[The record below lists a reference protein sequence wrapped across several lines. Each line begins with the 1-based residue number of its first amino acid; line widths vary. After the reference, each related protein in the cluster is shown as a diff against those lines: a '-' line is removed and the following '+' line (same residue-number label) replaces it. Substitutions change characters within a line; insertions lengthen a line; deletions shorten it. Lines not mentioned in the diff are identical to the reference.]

1 MLFFY
6 RWAERSSPFVGVT
19 RLETAK
25 ILCRRRRCVQRARAP
40 TSHNAHAHTRLP
52 LRLRIPS
59 TRRLLTARRMLS
71 HTPAFRCGFVY
82 LAHASFSR
90 HAVCARQTS
99 FPLRLR
105 IAHTSFSRHA
115 VCSDPSHSAHQLPV
129 AASYALAH
137 STHYLLKDAPPSPPP
152 YEQVPRFVQKT
163 KWAKSRFGWA
173 LQVSLFSSR
182 AGADEHSVWRHQGA
196 TAPVTDL
203 AENNKHGHGRAAA
216 DA

>member
-6 RWAERSSPFVGVT
+6 RWAERSSPFVDVT

-163 KWAKSRFGWA
+163 NGQKFVLDGLCRCRCFPAELA
-173 LQVSLFSSR
+173 LTSTVF
-182 AGADEHSVWRHQGA
+182 GA
-196 TAPVTDL
+196 TKARLHP
-203 AENNKHGHGRAAA
+203 
-216 DA
+216 

>member
-137 STHYLLKDAPPSPPP
+137 STHYLLLKPLSQGPPP
-152 YEQVPRFVQKT
+152 HRLLHTNRFVQKQ
-163 KWAKSRFGWA
+163 KGKKG
-173 LQVSLFSSR
+173 LDGLCGVFSSR
-182 AGADEHSVWRHQGA
+182 AGVDERSVWRHQGA
-196 TAPVTDL
+196 TTPVTDL
-203 AENNKHGHGRAAA
+203 AENNQHGHGRAAA